1 MYSKKI
7 IDKYI
12 ETVKNGDYKEDF
24 KCLQRKAEENGVTY
38 GGKVIPFTY
47 QPFLVSN
54 RDTDAFKFIVTRTNE
69 IIRKVTEKY
78 LNDENFR
85 KLFNFSK
92 ELEELILHD
101 PLYEIPV
108 AIGRYDVF
116 FNSLTDFQFCEIN
129 TDGSSAMSEDSGLVQ
144 VFKDSKIFK
153 DLGWNFRP
161 FELYDSWVLKTL
173 ELYDYIHDSHKDI
186 TVAIADYDGSGTT
199 KDFEIFKKSYEKAGV
214 NCVIADML
222 DFKYDSND
230 NALMYEDKK
239 IDMVYRRAVTS
250 EIMENYDDSI
260 EFIKAY
266 LNDAFVCVGSFR
278 SQIAH
283 NKTFFEVLH
292 REEVKSFLDEDDLM
306 FIEDHVPFT
315 ARFEGDEEFF
325 EEIVKNKD
333 EYIFK
338 PNDLRGARG
347 VFVGKELTE
356 DEFRKRAEEV
366 YNNGFIY
373 QKFVDKKLVK
383 FVELDENGEWQT
395 VERANM
401 IGLFSYMENF
411 KGIYAR
417 FGVDNI
423 IGSIREYIAAPAFRY
438 E

>member
-1 MYSKKI
+1 MYSNDRI
-7 IDKYI
+7 EKYI
-12 ETVKNGDYKEDF
+12 ETVKHGDYKDDF
-24 KCLQRKAEENGVTY
+24 RRLQDLALKNGVTY

-47 QPFLVSN
+47 QPFLVST

-69 IIRKVTEKY
+69 IIRKVTERY
-78 LNDENFR
+78 LSDESFR
-85 KLFNFSK
+85 ALFNFSK
-92 ELEELILHD
+92 PLEELILHD

-116 FNSLTDFQFCEIN
+116 FNSLTDFMFCEIN
-129 TDGSSAMSEDSGLVQ
+129 TDGSSAMSEDSGLAEI
-144 VFKDSKIFK
+144 FKDAKIFK
-153 DLGWNFRP
+153 DLNWHLKS
-161 FELYDSWVLKTL
+161 FELYDTWVDKSL
-173 ELYDYIHDSHKDI
+173 ELYDSIYKNHDRI
-186 TVAIADYDGSGTT
+186 TVCIADYNGSGTT
-199 KDFEIFKKSYEKAGV
+199 KDFELFKRAYEKAGV
-214 NCVIADML
+214 SCVIADL
-222 DFKYDSND
+222 TELKYDEEN
-230 NALMYEDKK
+230 NALTYNGTK
-239 IDMVYRRAVTS
+239 IDLVYRRAVTS
-250 EIMENYDDSI
+250 EIMEKYDESLD
-260 EFIKAY
+260 FIKAY
-266 LNDAFVCVGSFR
+266 LNDAFLCLGSFR

-292 REEVKSFLDEDDLM
+292 RDEVKSFLDEDDLM

-315 ARFEGDEEFF
+315 ARFEGDEDFF

-338 PNDLRGARG
+338 PNDLRGAKG
-347 VFVGKELTE
+347 VFVGREFSE
-356 DEFRKRAEEV
+356 DEFRTRAREV
-366 YNNGFIY
+366 FNNGFIY

-383 FVELDENGEWQT
+383 FVELDENGNWQT

-423 IGSIREYIAAPAFRY
+423 IGSIREYIAAPAFKY

>member
-1 MYSKKI
+1 MYSEKKI
-7 IDKYI
+7 EQFI

-24 KCLQRKAEENGVTY
+24 ERLKALAEQNGVTY
-38 GGKVIPFTY
+38 GGKVVPFTY
-47 QPFLVSN
+47 QPLLVSS
-54 RDTDAFKFIVTRTNE
+54 RDNDAFKFIVTRTNE
-69 IIRKVTEKY
+69 IIRKVTECY
-78 LNDENFR
+78 LNDAEFR
-85 KLFNFSK
+85 KLFNFSE

-108 AIGRYDVF
+108 PIGRYDIF

-129 TDGSSAMSEDSGLVQ
+129 TDGSSAMSEDSQLAEI
-144 VFKDSKIFK
+144 FMDSKIFK
-153 DLGWNFRP
+153 DLNWNFRP
-161 FELYDSWVLKTL
+161 YELYDTWVRKSFELYDN
-173 ELYDYIHDSHKDI
+173 IRGNHDNI
-186 TVAIADYDGSGTT
+186 TVAIADYEGSGTN
-199 KDFEIFKKSYEKAGV
+199 KDFEIFKKSYEKAGAK
-214 NCVIADML
+214 CVIADVL
-222 DFKYDSND
+222 KFEYDEAN
-230 NALMYEDKK
+230 NALMYDGEK

-250 EIMENYDDSI
+250 EIMEKYDESK

-266 LNDAFVCVGSFR
+266 LKNAFVCIGSFR
-278 SQIAH
+278 SQVAH

-292 REEVKSFLDEDDLM
+292 RDEVKEFLDEDDLM

-315 ARFEGDEEFF
+315 AKFEGDEEFF

-347 VFVGKELTE
+347 VFVGREFTE
-356 DEFRKRAEEV
+356 DEFRECAKEV
-366 YNNGFIY
+366 YNNDFIY
-373 QKFVDKKLVK
+373 QKYVEKKLVK
-383 FVELDENGEWQT
+383 FVELDENNEWQT

-401 IGLFSYMENF
+401 IGLFSYLESF

-423 IGSIREYIAAPAFRY
+423 IGSIREYIATPAFRY

>member
-1 MYSKKI
+1 MYSEKI

-12 ETVKNGDYKEDF
+12 ETVKNGDYKDDF
-24 KCLQRKAEENGVTY
+24 RRLQKMAEENGVTY
-38 GGKVIPFTY
+38 AGKVIPFTY
-47 QPFLVSN
+47 QPLLVSD

-78 LNDENFR
+78 LADEDFR

-92 ELEELILHD
+92 KLEELVLHD

-129 TDGSSAMSEDSGLVQ
+129 TDGSSAMSEDSGLAE
-144 VFKDSKIFK
+144 VFMESQIFK
-153 DLGWNFRP
+153 DLNWNFRS
-161 FELYDSWVLKTL
+161 FELYDSWVSKTL
-173 ELYDYIHDSHKDI
+173 ELYDYIRKNHDGI

-199 KDFEIFKKSYEKAGV
+199 NDFEIFKKAYERAGV

-222 DFKYDSND
+222 DFKYDEKN
-230 NALMYEDKK
+230 NALMYNDKK

-250 EIMENYDDSI
+250 EIMEKYDESI

-266 LNDAFVCVGSFR
+266 LSNAFVCVGSFR

-292 REEVKSFLDEDDLM
+292 RDEVKSFLDEDDLM

-315 ARFEGDEEFF
+315 ARFEGDDDFF

-333 EYIFK
+333 QYIFK

-347 VFVGKELTE
+347 VFVGKELSE
-356 DEFRKRAEEV
+356 DEFRQKAKEV
-366 YNNGFIY
+366 FNNGFIY
-373 QKFVDKKLVK
+373 QKFIDKKLVK
-383 FVELDENGEWQT
+383 FVELDKNGEWQT

-401 IGLFSYMENF
+401 IGLFSYMESF